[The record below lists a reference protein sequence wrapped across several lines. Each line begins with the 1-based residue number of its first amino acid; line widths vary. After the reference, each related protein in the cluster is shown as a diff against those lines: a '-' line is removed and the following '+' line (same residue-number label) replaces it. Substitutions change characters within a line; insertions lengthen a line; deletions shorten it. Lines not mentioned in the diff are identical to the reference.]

1 MSGQKPDSG
10 KNSEEKSRKIIGRRY
25 RYTGDYQIV
34 SALGPNGSREKRM
47 FYTGRWIR
55 PVNEAEEYETIIRW
69 LRILTVAAVL
79 AVLGALGL
87 HPAAMTHRW
96 YLPVLTIGLFPLFYQ
111 GMGAVR
117 LPAKR
122 SYMER
127 QRYEKSIVRVGHSA
141 VAVLVLCCISALGC
155 VIYWILASTTE
166 LEGSEPYSLRDGV
179 FAVLL
184 ILAMLSERMSYRFF
198 RKIQTDTYDNDAYH
212 P

>member
-1 MSGQKPDSG
+1 
-10 KNSEEKSRKIIGRRY
+10 
-25 RYTGDYQIV
+25 
-34 SALGPNGSREKRM
+34 
-47 FYTGRWIR
+47 
-55 PVNEAEEYETIIRW
+55 
-69 LRILTVAAVL
+69 
-79 AVLGALGL
+79 
-87 HPAAMTHRW
+87 
-96 YLPVLTIGLFPLFYQ
+96 
-111 GMGAVR
+111 
-117 LPAKR
+117 
-122 SYMER
+122 MER

-141 VAVLVLCCISALGC
+141 VAVLLLCCISALGC